1 MTISQIAAKY
11 RISEAYLNSKDD
23 ALLIVA
29 DSIRDLQTDVKQGK
43 SLTVDQLQKI
53 IQFLYDIKNSNY

>member
-53 IQFLYDIKNSNY
+53 IEFLYDIKNSNY

>member
-23 ALLIVA
+23 ALLIAA

-53 IQFLYDIKNSNY
+53 IEFLYDIKNSNY